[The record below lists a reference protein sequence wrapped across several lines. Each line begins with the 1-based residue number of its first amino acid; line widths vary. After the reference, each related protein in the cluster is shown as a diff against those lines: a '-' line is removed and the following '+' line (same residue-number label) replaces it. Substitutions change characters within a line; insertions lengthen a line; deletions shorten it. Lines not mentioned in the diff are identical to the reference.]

1 MKMDYATWGILAAGL
16 LVLALLL
23 WQLLRLRGTLRRER
37 EENRRLRDLLQAGS
51 QLAQADQAQLRQ
63 LRHDLR
69 HYLTLAEQMPLPA
82 QTAAALRETEG
93 AWMTPEPASESEERI
108 SWAIAALERHYQE
121 QASALGFQ
129 ADLRIIPPHAWDGL
143 LPDLCLLLSN
153 LLENSL
159 EALQREG
166 GGWVRARSVAT
177 PGYFSLVVGNTCT
190 RPLKA
195 VNGRYMSSKAPGRFG
210 IGLSTVREVARRY
223 GGQAEF
229 TVENGEFRA
238 SLFLPRPS
246 TAPLER
252 SAPAKDEVPD
262 ISHAES

>member
-195 VNGRYMSSKAPGRFG
+195 VNGRYLSSKGPDRLG
-210 IGLSTVREVARRY
+210 IGLETVRKVAERY

-229 TVENGEFRA
+229 TVKDGEFRA
-238 SLFLPRPS
+238 AVVLPRPDTAS
-246 TAPLER
+246 SERTAPAGEKAL
-252 SAPAKDEVPD
+252 AAAW
-262 ISHAES
+262 AEQ

>member
-190 RPLKA
+190 RPLRS
-195 VNGRYMSSKAPGRFG
+195 VNGHYLSSKAPGRFG
-210 IGLSTVREVARRY
+210 IGLETVRKAAERY

-229 TVENGEFRA
+229 TVRDGEFRA
-238 SLFLPRPS
+238 AVFLPRPDTVPS
-246 TAPLER
+246 ERAVLTGDAALTAVRTEQ
-252 SAPAKDEVPD
+252 
-262 ISHAES
+262 

>member
-177 PGYFSLVVGNTCT
+177 PGYFSLVVGNTST
-190 RPLKA
+190 HPLKA
-195 VNGRYMSSKAPGRFG
+195 VNGRYLSSKGPDRLG
-210 IGLSTVREVARRY
+210 IGLETVRKVAERY

-229 TVENGEFRA
+229 TVKDGEFRA
-238 SLFLPRPS
+238 AVFLPRPDTAS
-246 TAPLER
+246 SERTAPAGEKAL
-252 SAPAKDEVPD
+252 AAAW
-262 ISHAES
+262 AEQ

>member
-190 RPLKA
+190 HPLKA
-195 VNGRYMSSKAPGRFG
+195 VNGRYLSSKAPGRFG
-210 IGLSTVREVARRY
+210 VGLETVREVAQRW
-223 GGQAEF
+223 GGQAQF
-229 TVENGEFRA
+229 SVKDGEFRA
-238 SLFLPRPS
+238 SVFLPRP
-246 TAPLER
+246 AP
-252 SAPAKDEVPD
+252 PPD
-262 ISHAES
+262 GAVSRPQ

>member
-69 HYLTLAEQMPLPA
+69 HYLVLAEE
-82 QTAAALRETEG
+82 AAAESKEAHTPW
-93 AWMTPEPASESEERI
+93 AAPEPASESEERI

-195 VNGRYMSSKAPGRFG
+195 VNGRYLSSKAPGRFG
-210 IGLSTVREVARRY
+210 IGLETVRKAAERY

-229 TVENGEFRA
+229 TVRDGEFRA
-238 SLFLPRPS
+238 AVFLPRPDTVPS
-246 TAPLER
+246 ERAVLTGDAALTAVRTEQ
-252 SAPAKDEVPD
+252 
-262 ISHAES
+262 

>member
-69 HYLTLAEQMPLPA
+69 HYLVLAEE
-82 QTAAALRETEG
+82 AAAESKEAHTPW
-93 AWMTPEPASESEERI
+93 AAPEPASEERI

-195 VNGRYMSSKAPGRFG
+195 VNGRYLSSKGPDRLG
-210 IGLSTVREVARRY
+210 IGLETVRKVAERY

-229 TVENGEFRA
+229 TVKDGEFRA
-238 SLFLPRPS
+238 AVFLPRPDTAS
-246 TAPLER
+246 SERTAPAGEKAL
-252 SAPAKDEVPD
+252 AAAW
-262 ISHAES
+262 AEQ

>member
-69 HYLTLAEQMPLPA
+69 HYLVLAEE
-82 QTAAALRETEG
+82 AAAESKEAHTPW
-93 AWMTPEPASESEERI
+93 AAPEPASEERI

-195 VNGRYMSSKAPGRFG
+195 VNGRYLSSKAPGRFG

-238 SLFLPRPS
+238 SLFLPRPDTLPS
-246 TAPLER
+246 HPSDRAEDTALASP
-252 SAPAKDEVPD
+252 
-262 ISHAES
+262 